1 MTCGLVLPL
10 GAACSSSGAC
20 LTTVGPP
27 LYSFGCYPDSWP
39 VIGFHGS
46 KTTGLKSFGP
56 DRSAQFLAS
65 TKKQAKGGA
74 LHKACVTHPSSFV
87 CRLPAVTGEWGSEES
102 GGWVTVKLEL
112 SASSQVWW
120 SCGACLVKAFPCLL
134 SLLGACTQS
143 CPTLQPHKL

>member
-10 GAACSSSGAC
+10 GAACSSGGAC

-87 CRLPAVTGEWGSEES
+87 CHLPAVTGEWGSEES
-102 GGWVTVKLEL
+102 GSQL
-112 SASSQVWW
+112 SYCEA
-120 SCGACLVKAFPCLL
+120 GAL
-134 SLLGACTQS
+134 SLKSGVMVMWSLPSQGISLFA
-143 CPTLQPHKL
+143 